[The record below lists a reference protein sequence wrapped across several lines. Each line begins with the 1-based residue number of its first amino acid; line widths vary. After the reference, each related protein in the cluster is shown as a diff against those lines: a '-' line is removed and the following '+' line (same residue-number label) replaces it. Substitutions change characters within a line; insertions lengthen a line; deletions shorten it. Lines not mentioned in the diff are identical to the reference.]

1 VNYRP
6 REHWPVALGAALAV
20 AVVLVFG
27 ILGVGES
34 SGFWTASPLGV
45 RLGVWG
51 SAVTILAA
59 SFAAQ
64 LALHGRDSLQRE
76 RRLVQTAAALRE
88 ATAQLERLAT
98 TDALTSILNR
108 RAFFDRYGV
117 EFRRSLRY
125 GRPLAVIMLDLDD
138 FKVLND
144 RWGHPFGDYVLAEMA
159 RVITSNVRE
168 SDVTARYGGEEFVLL
183 LPETTRDAAVVVAE
197 KLRAAVAA
205 HEFRTNGMP
214 PRQSPAE
221 HITISAGVTG
231 LPSAAPVDSDELVS
245 RADRALY
252 QAKRA
257 GKNRVV
263 ADDGKPAPIASGGET
278 A

>member
-1 VNYRP
+1 MTFSVGER
-6 REHWPVALGAALAV
+6 WPVVLGAVLAV
-20 AVVLVFG
+20 LCVVVFG
-27 ILGVGES
+27 VLGVGETS
-34 SGFWTASPLGV
+34 SLWTASLLGA

-51 SAVTILAA
+51 VAAAILAA
-59 SFAAQ
+59 SLAFQ

-117 EFRRSLRY
+117 EFRRSTRY
-125 GRPLAVIMLDLDD
+125 GRPLALIMIDLDD

-144 RWGHPFGDYVLAEMA
+144 HWGHPFGDFILTEMA
-159 RVITSNVRE
+159 QVISSNLRE
-168 SDVTARYGGEEFVLL
+168 SDVIARYGGEEFVVL
-183 LPETTRDAAVVVAE
+183 LPETTSEAASLVAE
-197 KLRAAVAA
+197 KLRAAVEA
-205 HEFRTNGMP
+205 HEFRSESLP
-214 PRQSPAE
+214 PRGQAAQ
-221 HITISAGVTG
+221 HVTISAGVTA
-231 LPSAAPVDSDELVS
+231 LPSATPVDSDELIS

-252 QAKRA
+252 RAKRA
-257 GKNRVV
+257 GKNQVV
-263 ADDGKPAPIASGGET
+263 TDDGQAPPLAAGDG